1 MVQEII
7 IFLIFAVAAGYLL
20 RMGYKSFFAKEAGCA
35 KGCGGAC
42 SAIDLKKIEREIQ
55 AKRASAR
62 P

>member
-7 IFLIFAVAAGYLL
+7 IFIIFAIAAAYVLKL
-20 RMGYKSFFAKEAGCA
+20 GYKSFFSKEVGCA

-42 SAIDLKKIEREIQ
+42 STIDLEKIQREIE
-55 AKRASAR
+55 AKRAVM